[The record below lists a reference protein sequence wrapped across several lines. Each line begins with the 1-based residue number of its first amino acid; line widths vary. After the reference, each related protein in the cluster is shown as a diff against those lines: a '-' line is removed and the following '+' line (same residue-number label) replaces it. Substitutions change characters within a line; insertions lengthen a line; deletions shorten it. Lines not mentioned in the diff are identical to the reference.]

1 MDKKSIPFDK
11 LKFYYGIPHS
21 HTSLSTGKS
30 SPYES
35 LEHARSN
42 GLDFLIITDHNKY
55 LSETIKEKNKE
66 ISKWE
71 YLNKCIN
78 KFNKKHSDFL
88 ALCGFEAKSTTLG
101 HLNILCPNTFFT
113 GIIPDIKYLL
123 LWLINDHT
131 ALLSI
136 NHPKNSI
143 AKKIEFTPILDK
155 LLCSIE
161 VGNGIPPSTYTRYDS
176 QFFSLLDKGF
186 KIGAINSQD
195 NHKLNQGDSENL
207 TCVISH
213 KLNKNSLLDAFK
225 KRHIFSTE
233 SKTLKMLFSLNSTF
247 MGGTITV
254 DSSSKISLYLQVEDH
269 INKISKVQFL
279 TNQGKII
286 KEIKDIDL
294 HNVKYI
300 FEKEVSLNETWFVAK
315 VYLNNN
321 KEAMSSPIFVNY
333 E

>member
-1 MDKKSIPFDK
+1 MEKKDLSFDK

-30 SPYES
+30 TPYQS
-35 LEHARSN
+35 LEHARSK

-55 LSETIKEKNKE
+55 LSENIKEKNKD
-66 ISKWE
+66 ISKWI

-78 KFNKKHSDFL
+78 RFNKKHSDFL
-88 ALCGFEAKSTTLG
+88 ALSGFEAKSTTLG
-101 HLNILCPNTFFT
+101 HLNIICPNTFFT
-113 GIIPDIKYLL
+113 GIVSDINYLL

-143 AKKIEFTPILDK
+143 SKKIEFTHLLDK

-161 VGNGIPPSTYTRYDS
+161 VGNGIPPNNYTRYDS

-207 TCVISH
+207 TCVVSN
-213 KLNKNSLLDAFK
+213 KLDKNSLLNAFK
-225 KRHIFSTE
+225 NRHIFSTE
-233 SKTLKMLFSLNSTF
+233 SKTLKILFSLNSTF
-247 MGGTITV
+247 MGGTLTL
-254 DSSSKISLYLQVEDH
+254 SPLSKLTLYLQVEDYS
-269 INKISKVQFL
+269 NKISRIVFL
-279 TNQGKII
+279 TNKGKVI

-300 FEKEVSLNETWFVAK
+300 FEKDAYLEETWFVAK
-315 VYLNNN
+315 VFLNNN
-321 KEAMSSPIFVNY
+321 KEATTSPIFVSY
-333 E
+333 D

>member
-21 HTSLSTGKS
+21 HTSLSTGRS
-30 SPYES
+30 TPYES
-35 LEHARSN
+35 LEHAYSN
-42 GLDFLIITDHNKY
+42 GLDFLIITDHNRY
-55 LSETIKEKNKE
+55 LSETIKEKNRE

-101 HLNILCPNTFFT
+101 HLNIICPNTFFS

-123 LWLINDHT
+123 LWLLNDHT
-131 ALLSI
+131 AIFSI
-136 NHPKNSI
+136 NHPKSSI
-143 AKKIEFTPILDK
+143 AKKIEYNPILDK

-161 VGNGIPPSTYTRYDS
+161 VGNGIFPNNYTRYDS

-213 KLNKNSLLDAFK
+213 KLNKNSLLTAFK
-225 KRHIFSTE
+225 NRHIFSTE

-247 MGGTITV
+247 MGGIINLN
-254 DSSSKISLYLQVEDH
+254 SSSKITLFLQAEDH
-269 INKISKVQFL
+269 INKISKIQFL
-279 TNQGKII
+279 TNGGEIV
-286 KEIKDIDL
+286 KEINNLNL

-300 FEKEVSLNETWFVAK
+300 FEKEISLKETWFVAK
-315 VYLNNN
+315 IYLNNN
-321 KEAMSSPIFVNY
+321 KEAMSSPIFINY

>member
-1 MDKKSIPFDK
+1 MDKKNISFDK
-11 LKFYYGIPHS
+11 LRFYYGIPHS

-30 SPYES
+30 TPIEA
-35 LEHARSN
+35 LEHARSR

-55 LSETIKEKNKE
+55 LSENITEKNKE
-66 ISKWE
+66 ISKWT

-88 ALCGFEAKSTTLG
+88 ALPGFEAKSTPLG
-101 HLNILCPNTFFT
+101 HLNIICPNTFFT
-113 GIIPDIKYLL
+113 GIVSDMNYLL

-131 ALLSI
+131 ALFSI

-143 AKKIEFTPILDK
+143 SKKIEFTPLLDK

-161 VGNGIPPSTYTRYDS
+161 VGNGIPPNNYTRYDS

-195 NHKLNQGDSENL
+195 NHKLNYGDSENL
-207 TCVISH
+207 TCVVSH
-213 KLNKNSLLDAFK
+213 KLDKNTFLSALK
-225 KRHIFSTE
+225 NRHIFSTE

-247 MGGTITV
+247 MGGTAII
-254 DSSSKISLYLQVEDH
+254 DQSSKINLYLQVEDNL
-269 INKISKVQFL
+269 NKISKIQFL
-279 TNQGKII
+279 TNKGKII
-286 KEIKDIDL
+286 KEIDDINLYD
-294 HNVKYI
+294 VKYI
-300 FEKEVSLNETWFVAK
+300 FEKDISLDETWFVAK
-315 VYLNNN
+315 VFLNDDR
-321 KEAMSSPIFVNY
+321 EAMSSPIFVTY

>member
-1 MDKKSIPFDK
+1 MEKKDLSFDK

-30 SPYES
+30 TPYQS
-35 LEHARSN
+35 LEHARSK

-55 LSETIKEKNKE
+55 LSETIKEKNKD
-66 ISKWE
+66 ISKWI

-78 KFNKKHSDFL
+78 RFNKKHSDFL
-88 ALCGFEAKSTTLG
+88 ALSGFEAKSTTLG
-101 HLNILCPNTFFT
+101 HLNIICPNTFFT
-113 GIIPDIKYLL
+113 GIVSDINYLL

-131 ALLSI
+131 SLLSI

-143 AKKIEFTPILDK
+143 SKKIEFTPLLDK

-161 VGNGIPPSTYTRYDS
+161 VGNGIPPNNYTRYDT

-207 TCVISH
+207 TCVISS
-213 KLNKNSLLDAFK
+213 KLDKNSLLNAFK
-225 KRHIFSTE
+225 NRHIFSTE

-247 MGGTITV
+247 MGGTVTI
-254 DSSSKISLYLQVEDH
+254 SSLSKLTLYLQVEDYS
-269 INKISKVQFL
+269 NKISKIIFL
-279 TNQGKII
+279 TNKGKVI

-300 FEKEVSLNETWFVAK
+300 FEKDASLEETWFVAK
-315 VYLNNN
+315 VFLNNN
-321 KEAMSSPIFVNY
+321 KEATTSPIFVSY
-333 E
+333 D

>member
-1 MDKKSIPFDK
+1 MDKKNISFDK
-11 LKFYYGIPHS
+11 LRFYYGIPHS

-30 SPYES
+30 TPTEA
-35 LEHARSN
+35 LEHARSR

-55 LSETIKEKNKE
+55 LSENITEKNKE
-66 ISKWE
+66 ISKWT

-88 ALCGFEAKSTTLG
+88 ALPGFEAKSTPLG
-101 HLNILCPNTFFT
+101 HLNIICPNTFFT
-113 GIIPDIKYLL
+113 GIVSDMKYLL

-143 AKKIEFTPILDK
+143 SKRIEFTPLLDK

-161 VGNGIPPSTYTRYDS
+161 VGNGIPPNNYTRYDS

-195 NHKLNQGDSENL
+195 NHKLNYGDSENL
-207 TCVISH
+207 TCVVSH
-213 KLNKNSLLDAFK
+213 KLDKSTFLSALKD
-225 KRHIFSTE
+225 RHIFSTE

-247 MGGTITV
+247 MGGTAVI
-254 DSSSKISLYLQVEDH
+254 DRSSKINLYLQVEDNL
-269 INKISKVQFL
+269 NKISKIQFL
-279 TNQGKII
+279 TNKGKII
-286 KEIKDIDL
+286 KEIDDINLYD
-294 HNVKYI
+294 VKYI
-300 FEKEVSLNETWFVAK
+300 FEKDISLDETWFVAK
-315 VYLNNN
+315 VFLNNDR
-321 KEAMSSPIFVNY
+321 EAMSSPIFVTY